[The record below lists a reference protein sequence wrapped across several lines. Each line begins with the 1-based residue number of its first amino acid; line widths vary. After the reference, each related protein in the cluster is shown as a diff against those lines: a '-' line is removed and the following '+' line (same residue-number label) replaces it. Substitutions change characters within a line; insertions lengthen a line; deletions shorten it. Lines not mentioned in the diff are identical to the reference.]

1 MQRLT
6 FFAGSRPNTNGP
18 GLGSNAVWTIQ
29 LDGTNA
35 GPDRNGLVISAGNST
50 VQGLSITHF
59 LGAGLVLMTHGSNFV
74 KGNSVV
80 GNSEGNIAVQSGD
93 GNTIGG
99 TDPGARNIAT
109 TIDLSS
115 NNNKA
120 QGNITNGIGVGGS
133 FNTIGGPSPTD
144 RNVISGNIKYG
155 VELNGSNNLVLGNFI
170 GTDVTG
176 NLAVSNRRAGVFITG
191 TSNTVGGTAPGAGN
205 IIAGNGRGVY
215 IFGGSNNVVQ
225 GNRIGINASGA
236 VLGNGG
242 EGVLITSNGAN
253 NLIGGTTAAARN
265 VISGNRT
272 GVTLFLG
279 ATGNLVQGN
288 LIGTMPDGV
297 TGAGNTFAG
306 VYISSTA
313 ANNTIGGTAP
323 GAGNTIAYTQGVT
336 GTAGS
341 GDGVFVESV
350 DSSIAPPTGNA
361 ILGNSIFSNAGLGI
375 DLTPDGVTSNDTGDA
390 DTGANN
396 LQNFP
401 VLSSAVRVTGGTT
414 VNGTLNSKA
423 NQSFRIEFFTS
434 PAADPS
440 GFGEGK
446 VFLGGVVVTTDSS
459 GNASFTVTLAGV
471 PAGSQVI
478 TATATDS
485 GNNTSEFSRAI
496 SVTG

>member
-1 MQRLT
+1 M
-6 FFAGSRPNTNGP
+6 
-18 GLGSNAVWTIQ
+18 
-29 LDGTNA
+29 
-35 GPDRNGLVISAGNST
+35 
-50 VQGLSITHF
+50 
-59 LGAGLVLMTHGSNFV
+59 
-74 KGNSVV
+74 
-80 GNSEGNIAVQSGD
+80 
-93 GNTIGG
+93 
-99 TDPGARNIAT
+99 
-109 TIDLSS
+109 
-115 NNNKA
+115 
-120 QGNITNGIGVGGS
+120 
-133 FNTIGGPSPTD
+133 
-144 RNVISGNIKYG
+144 
-155 VELNGSNNLVLGNFI
+155 
-170 GTDVTG
+170 
-176 NLAVSNRRAGVFITG
+176 
-191 TSNTVGGTAPGAGN
+191 
-205 IIAGNGRGVY
+205 
-215 IFGGSNNVVQ
+215 
-225 GNRIGINASGA
+225 
-236 VLGNGG
+236 LGNGG

-485 GNNTSEFSRAI
+485 GNNTSEFSRA
-496 SVTG
+496 SPSRVETTSTRGETSDVDALAPSPDQEGSETQKKKVLP